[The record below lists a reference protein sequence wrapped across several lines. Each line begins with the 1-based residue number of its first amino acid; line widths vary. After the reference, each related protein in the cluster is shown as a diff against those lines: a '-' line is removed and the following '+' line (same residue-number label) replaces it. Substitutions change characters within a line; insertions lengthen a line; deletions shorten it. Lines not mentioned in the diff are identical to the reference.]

1 MDTSVAIEWMRDG
14 MALDNSTNRVIAS
27 VVENGNTYFSTITF
41 SPINTTDSGT
51 YECTGTVDTDIMND
65 NIISSTNNGQLSVT
79 VQGNE
84 KEIIF
89 ILNHIFPTR
98 YSRCCCDTLS

>member
-1 MDTSVAIEWMRDG
+1 MGTSVTIEWMRD
-14 MALDNSTNRVIAS
+14 AVAIDNSTNRVIAN
-27 VVENGNTYFSTITF
+27 VVENGNTYSSTITF
-41 SPINTTDSGT
+41 SPLNTTDSGT

-84 KEIIF
+84 KEII
-89 ILNHIFPTR
+89 IIVIIN
-98 YSRCCCDTLS
+98 

>member
-1 MDTSVAIEWMRDG
+1 MGTSVGIEWRKDG
-14 MALDNSTNRVIAS
+14 VAFYNSTESVIAN
-27 VVENGNTYFSTITF
+27 VVENNAITF
-41 SPINTTDSGT
+41 SPLNTTDSGT

-84 KEIIF
+84 KKYLRIF
-89 ILNHIFPTR
+89 LPNRNFFHQIFPM
-98 YSRCCCDTLS
+98 LL

>member
-14 MALDNSTNRVIAS
+14 VTFDNSTNRVIANI
-27 VVENGNTYFSTITF
+27 VESGNTYSSTITF
-41 SPINTTDSGT
+41 SLLNTTDSGT

-65 NIISSTNNGQLSVT
+65 NIISSTNNEQLSAT
-79 VQGNE
+79 VEGNE

-89 ILNHIFPTR
+89 FKSYTFFHQIFPM
-98 YSRCCCDTLS
+98 LL